1 MPSSAMEPTYRCG
14 PPAPSCSGRTADVLI
29 VVRTRTVGRGDVI
42 AYRAPARAHAQCGAG
57 GIFVHRVQRAERG
70 GSGLYVIGDNRP
82 QSCDSRVFGWVPIG
96 KVIGK
101 VVGAREG

>member
-1 MPSSAMEPTYRCG
+1 MRSW
-14 PPAPSCSGRTADVLI
+14 
-29 VVRTRTVGRGDVI
+29 
-42 AYRAPARAHAQCGAG
+42 